1 MTTSA
6 LFTEREQQL
15 LDYTIEKRYS
25 IINKL
30 TAGDIAPEK
39 SADKVLLGQ
48 LLDGLDKAIHTK
60 AKLNI
65 DNDSNKQ
72 QDEVNALIG
81 NLLTQID
88 PKRYVTNNGHN
99 NNHQLPKDLRLDD
112 PVAGETDIT
121 PVTRT
126 YEQFIQE

>member
-25 IINKL
+25 IIDKL
-30 TAGDIAPEK
+30 TAGDAAPEK
-39 SADKVLLGQ
+39 SSDKILVGQ

-65 DNDSNKQ
+65 DNDSNKK
-72 QDEVNALIG
+72 QDEINSIIG

-88 PKRYVTNNGHN
+88 PKRYVTANGYN
-99 NNHQLPKDLRLDD
+99 SNHSLPKDLRLED